1 MHTRTGATRAANDG
15 AKELVPTIDL
25 LEQRTLLVYI
35 RIAKSKKHSRKWQT
49 KLVARI
55 NGIQQILE
63 DETGREKLL
72 HAEWSEHA
80 LAAEI
85 ENKKLVHTVAELR
98 AKQCELVLTSL
109 QRTHN
114 VLNAVVEALNVGSDP
129 AAIAQ

>member
-72 HAEWSEHA
+72 HGEWSEHA

-98 AKQCELVLTSL
+98 AKQSEFSPTHA
-109 QRTHN
+109 QRPKR
-114 VLNAVVEALNVGSDP
+114 GR
-129 AAIAQ
+129 